1 MMVWKATW
9 REKITEPAEGR
20 NTCIPLRISVLND
33 SVLWLS
39 PRITFKELKPKDPK
53 AATHY
58 FHLLH

>member
-1 MMVWKATW
+1 MVWKATW
-9 REKITEPAEGR
+9 REKITEPAEG
-20 NTCIPLRISVLND
+20 RISVLND